1 MIKQE
6 DLNIEEMHIENE
18 DLVSLKTMGHI
29 YEICYLQ
36 KRNNKISTQ
45 LLDKD
50 HYFNLDTGE
59 VFECNHINN
68 RSESKFQVG
77 QSLKRLRD
85 YINTN
90 VIDVSCCKWI
100 TLTYKDNMQDT
111 NKLYM
116 DFKRFITR
124 LKRYYKNY
132 NIEYI
137 VACEPQA
144 RGAWH
149 MHLILIFDK
158 KCPFIPN
165 TIIEKLWEQ
174 GFTKTNSLDNIDNI
188 GAYLTAYLGDME
200 YNSEN
205 IEELKKAGCNINKI
219 SIKEVNEI
227 EHIKLKEPKSF
238 IKGGRLYMY
247 PPNFNLY
254 RISRGIKK
262 PNKEYMSY
270 HIAKEKAGLGEPT
283 YSKGISLSDIDNSF
297 TNKIIYEYY
306 NTKRN

>member
-6 DLNIEEMHIENE
+6 DLNIEEMHI
-18 DLVSLKTMGHI
+18 KTMGHI

-50 HYFNLDTGE
+50 HYFNLYTGE

-111 NKLYM
+111 NKLYL

-124 LKRYYKNY
+124 LKRYYKN
-132 NIEYI
+132 
-137 VACEPQA
+137 
-144 RGAWH
+144 
-149 MHLILIFDK
+149 
-158 KCPFIPN
+158 
-165 TIIEKLWEQ
+165 
-174 GFTKTNSLDNIDNI
+174 
-188 GAYLTAYLGDME
+188 
-200 YNSEN
+200 
-205 IEELKKAGCNINKI
+205 
-219 SIKEVNEI
+219 
-227 EHIKLKEPKSF
+227 
-238 IKGGRLYMY
+238 
-247 PPNFNLY
+247 
-254 RISRGIKK
+254 
-262 PNKEYMSY
+262 
-270 HIAKEKAGLGEPT
+270 
-283 YSKGISLSDIDNSF
+283 
-297 TNKIIYEYY
+297 
-306 NTKRN
+306 